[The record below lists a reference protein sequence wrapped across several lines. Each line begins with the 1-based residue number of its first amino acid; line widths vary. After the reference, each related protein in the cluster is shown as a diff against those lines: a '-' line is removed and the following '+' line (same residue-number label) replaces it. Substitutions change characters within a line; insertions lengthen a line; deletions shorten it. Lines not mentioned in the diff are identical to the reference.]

1 MTNPKGKLEKLEK
14 IIKPKQNQGRKVK
27 VKVQINSIYGIDEQ
41 DQVIEMRENQVEEM
55 DRVFTLVYGDPDQE
69 EKVE

>member
-55 DRVFTLVYGDPDQE
+55 DRVITLVYGDPDQE
-69 EKVE
+69 EKAE

>member
-14 IIKPKQNQGRKVK
+14 IIKPKQNQGRKVN

-55 DRVFTLVYGDPDQE
+55 DRVFTLVYGDPDQD
-69 EKVE
+69 

>member
-55 DRVFTLVYGDPDQE
+55 DRVLTLVYGDPDQE
-69 EKVE
+69 EKGE